1 MHGDLE
7 AWLDAA
13 AGTDA
18 EFVESVWRRVLRRP
32 VDEEARQRT
41 LGKLADGT
49 LSRAG
54 LLQELVS
61 SREFAQ
67 VAVLDG
73 ALAFAAGERARPRE
87 TRGPSRPR
95 GLAAPAWSDERA
107 IEIPWCLARYDGEKR
122 VLDVGYAFAEPA
134 YLAGLA
140 ALGTREL
147 VGVDLAEAEV
157 PGLRPVVADVRSLPF
172 DDGSFDLVL
181 CVSTLEHVGRD
192 TAIYAVDAPRAD
204 DGDEAALRELH
215 RVLAPGGRLLATVPT
230 GVEEDLGWQVQRPP
244 REWIARFERSG
255 WLVYEDELYLH
266 AADGWR
272 TASLAEVESVA
283 YGGAGPGAGAI
294 LLAELRPRTILERIR
309 LVLRDARHRDTPRRS
324 TAERE

>member
-67 VAVLDG
+67 IAVLDG

-140 ALGTREL
+140 ALGAREL